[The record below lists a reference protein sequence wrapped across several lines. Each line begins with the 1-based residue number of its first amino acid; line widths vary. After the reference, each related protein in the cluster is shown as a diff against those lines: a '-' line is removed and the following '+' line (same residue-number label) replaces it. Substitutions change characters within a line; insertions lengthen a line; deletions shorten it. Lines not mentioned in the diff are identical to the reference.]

1 MNQQNTAYIIEN
13 NKIKEVE
20 VIKVTRDFVTVR
32 YKTFLP
38 DRFGRTFE
46 SNGGIRLRKS
56 RVFETENEAKLR
68 LQ

>member
-1 MNQQNTAYIIEN
+1 MKISDTAYIIEN

-20 VIKVTRDFVTVR
+20 VIKVTRDYVTVR

-38 DRFGRTFE
+38 DRYGRTFE

-56 RVFETENEAKLR
+56 RVFETEDQAKLR
-68 LQ
+68 L